1 MFETS
6 VIHAQTRAASGRLS
20 LFTISVLAHSAVIIG
35 AVAFSLASVDFPTSA
50 PDEYSL
56 APVFMPVLV
65 PPPLGNPNGGAV
77 RQPEPA
83 RPAAPPPQQP
93 VNQITAPSTV
103 PEDVP
108 QLTAAASTGDS
119 NTTGDPNATV
129 PGPVGQPWGVDGGV
143 GELDGPPAIVAAA
156 PVAEK
161 IYEAH
166 EVKAPVG
173 LYRPAP
179 PYPTSLLRTKLRA
192 TVVVRCIIDKNGH
205 VRDPRVVVPAAFAPF
220 NDSVVNTVQR
230 WRFTPGS
237 LNGVAVETYL
247 DLTVNFGVN

>member
-6 VIHAQTRAASGRLS
+6 VVHAQTRAAGGRLS
-20 LFTISVLAHSAVIIG
+20 LFTISVLAHSAVIVG
-35 AVAFSLASVDFPTSA
+35 AVAFSIASVDFPSTA
-50 PDEYSL
+50 PDEYSQ
-56 APVFMPVLV
+56 APTFMPVLV
-65 PPPLGNPNGGAV
+65 PPPPLGRPDGGAV

-83 RPAAPPPQQP
+83 RPAAPPPQQQ
-93 VNQITAPSTV
+93 VNQITAPSTT
-103 PEDVP
+103 PQEIP
-108 QLTAAASTGDS
+108 QLQPASTASTDG
-119 NTTGDPNATV
+119 TGDPNATSTE
-129 PGPVGQPWGVDGGV
+129 PLGQPWGVKDGV
-143 GELDGPPAIVAAA
+143 GPLDGPPAIVAAA
-156 PVAEK
+156 PVEEK

-205 VRDPRVVVPAAFAPF
+205 VRDPRVVVPAQFAPF

-237 LNGVAVETYL
+237 LNGIAVETYL